1 MTMKFTKLHFL
12 LMIITLVFFVII
24 GRAYAQV
31 APSSFVTNIKINKNE
46 HFITDQVVQNTT
58 FSSITFVIGKTVGF
72 AVQVN
77 ITNCVACDGDIAL
90 LGSIDGVNF
99 TIIPGCEATYTADGT
114 ILFNV
119 PITYFPYLRF
129 DAEETTGSATTFN
142 VWTSV
147 KEDISG

>member
-1 MTMKFTKLHFL
+1 MRALNLVL
-12 LMIITLVFFVII
+12 LFLVFIFFALIT
-24 GRAYAQV
+24 RAYPQT
-31 APSSFVTNIKINKNE
+31 APSEFWANSKRNVNS
-46 HFITDQVVQNTT
+46 HFITDEVVQNTT
-58 FSSITFVIGKTVGF
+58 FSSATFIIGKTIGF

-77 ITNCVACDGDIAL
+77 ITNCVACSGDIAL

-99 TIIPGCEATYTADGT
+99 TTIPGCEATYTADGT